1 MGGNFE
7 LLLLLEVTDGLAV
20 GVGVGVQVRVIE
32 GLGVVVRDLD
42 VIAGVAVGFG
52 GGVGAGVRVGLGDG
66 LAGVMGGESVDDG
79 SGRLKVSEVEEGA
92 GRSETMGAVAVGS
105 GVEAVSLSAL
115 DISVTISDSA
125 EPLKSFA
132 TAGFSQANPA

>member
-1 MGGNFE
+1 MGGNLE

-32 GLGVVVRDLD
+32 GLGVVVRDLN

-52 GGVGAGVRVGLGDG
+52 GGVAGVRVGLGDG
-66 LAGVMGGESVDDG
+66 LAGVIGGESVDDG